1 MKKKVYKNVKDVLL
15 FAVSS
20 NSSLIIFL
28 EILIGIFL
36 SIFSFLIFIK
46 IGRDV
51 FQNELV
57 NLDTNISSFIFN
69 FRSPLLTEIM
79 TIISFFGSGIFLIT
93 ASLVI
98 ILFLS
103 IRNHKKEGVLFS
115 FILLMGFII
124 NNLLK
129 ILTKRPRPD
138 VSPLLFEPT
147 YSFPSGHSMN
157 AFVFY
162 ASISYFIFHFTKNKK
177 LAILISAFS
186 IILIF
191 LIGISRIYLGV
202 HFPTD
207 VIAGFIGGFWW
218 FITAILLR
226 QTINFYKFFK
236 ESKNLSGT

>member
-1 MKKKVYKNVKDVLL
+1 MKKKVYRNVKDVLL

-46 IGRDV
+46 IG
-51 FQNELV
+51 L
-57 NLDTNISSFIFN
+57 IFN